1 MNAAATGIGAD
12 RDAPGAAREVLRH
25 HGRTFFFASQL
36 LGRTHAARAATLY
49 AFCRHVDNLADDA
62 IDPDSAR
69 RALAGVTNALLAGRA
84 QDPWTNGLL
93 SLQTSTGMK
102 LAPALDLVAGVTSDL
117 DPVRIADEAALVHYA
132 YQVAGTVGVMMC
144 AVLDVHDPRAQPFAI
159 DLGIA
164 MQLTN
169 IARDVGEDARM
180 GRRYLPSSWIG
191 DVPADAIAT
200 PDAALQR
207 ALRGGTRRLLEQ
219 ADRYYASGESGL
231 AFLPARTR
239 MAILAAARMYQ
250 AIGTRIA
257 ANGFRSWDQRAV
269 LSSAAKAGHAARSV
283 LSFALSP
290 QLHRRDAVHD
300 PSLQVALASRN
311 ERHG

>member
-1 MNAAATGIGAD
+1 MNAAATVMGAD
-12 RDAPGAAREVLRH
+12 RDSPGAAREVLRRQ
-25 HGRTFFFASQL
+25 GRTFFFASHL
-36 LGRTHAARAATLY
+36 LGHTHAARAATLY

-62 IDPDSAR
+62 SDPDTAR
-69 RALAGVTNALLAGRA
+69 NALADVTKALLAGRA
-84 QDPWTNGLL
+84 QDPWTDGLL
-93 SLQTSTGMK
+93 SLQASTRMK
-102 LAPALDLVAGVTSDL
+102 MAPALDLVAGVASDL
-117 DPVRIADEAALVHYA
+117 DPVRIPDEAALVRYA
-132 YQVAGTVGVMMC
+132 YQVAGTVGLMMC

-191 DVPADAIAT
+191 DVPAEAIAT
-200 PDAALQR
+200 PDPALQR
-207 ALRGGTRRLLEQ
+207 ALRGGTKRLLEQ

-231 AFLPARTR
+231 AFLPARAR
-239 MAILAAARMYQ
+239 LAILAAARMYQ
-250 AIGTRIA
+250 AIGKRIA

-269 LSSAAKAGHAARSV
+269 LSSSAKAGHAARSV

-290 QLHRRDAVHD
+290 QLHRQDAVHD
-300 PSLQVALASRN
+300 PFLQLALASLDD
-311 ERHG
+311 RHG